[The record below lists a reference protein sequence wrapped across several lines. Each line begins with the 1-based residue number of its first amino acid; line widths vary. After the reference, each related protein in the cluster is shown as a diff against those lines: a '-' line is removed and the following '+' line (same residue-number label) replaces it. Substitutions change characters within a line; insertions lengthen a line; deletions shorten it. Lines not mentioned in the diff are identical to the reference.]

1 VKLTEVDRE
10 DGEQED
16 ALDPELP
23 IIDAHHHLW
32 PPGFVI
38 PYDIAALRADLDRGH
53 KVVATV
59 FVECMTSYR
68 SEGDE
73 ALRPVGET
81 EFVVRDCPARS
92 GAGTAVAGGVVAW
105 ADLTH
110 PEEVARTL
118 DGHLEAG
125 QGRFRG
131 IRFNVVWHER
141 HAKHAGREVPRHI
154 LLDEGYRKGL
164 REVERRGLTYDVW
177 LFHEQLPEL
186 ADTVDAFPELTFIVD
201 HLGGPVPEEPTAE
214 CRAAIF
220 DDWRRM
226 LGDVARRPNTVLKIG
241 GVGMPVYGFGFNGS
255 HRPRS
260 TDLAETWRPYVESAI
275 ELFGPDRCM
284 FESNFP
290 IDKQSFSYDSLWNA
304 FKLLTATYSAEERAM
319 LFGGTAR
326 RVYSLDA

>member
-1 VKLTEVDRE
+1 MKLTEVDRE
-10 DGEQED
+10 DAELED

-23 IIDAHHHLW
+23 IVDAHHHLW
-32 PPGFVI
+32 PPGYFI
-38 PYDIAALRADLDRGH
+38 PYDVTALGADLGRGH
-53 KVVATV
+53 NVVATV

-68 SEGDE
+68 KDGDE

-81 EFVVRDCPARS
+81 EFVVRDCPSPS
-92 GAGTAVAGGVVAW
+92 GVAAAIVAW
-105 ADLTH
+105 ADLTR

-118 DGHLEAG
+118 EGHLEAG

-154 LLDEGYRKGL
+154 LLDEGYRRGL

-186 ADTVDAFPELTFIVD
+186 ADTVDAFPELTFIVN
-201 HLGGPVPEEPTAE
+201 HLGGPVPDEPTAAG
-214 CRAAIF
+214 RAAMF

-241 GVGMPVYGFGFNGS
+241 GVGMPVYGFGFDGAD
-255 HRPRS
+255 RPRS
-260 TDLAETWRPYVESAI
+260 TDLAEAWRPYVEAAI
-275 ELFGPDRCM
+275 ELFGPNRCIL
-284 FESNFP
+284 ESNFP
-290 IDKQSFSYDSLWNA
+290 VDKQSFSYDSLWNA
-304 FKLLTATYSAEERAM
+304 FKLLTAAYSAEEREM
-319 LFGGTAR
+319 LFAGTAR
-326 RVYSLDA
+326 RVYVLET